1 MEQFNLISFFKLIWK
16 WRKPVMIVCGI
27 GIAGSIVISDPR
39 IMPPY
44 FQSSSIFYPLNPN
57 MTSSGALFSSSESYL
72 FGGNADV
79 DRILSIA
86 SSAPLKLYIVNK
98 FKLFQ
103 HYKIDSASQR
113 YPIYSVLKELD
124 NNYSYEKNDKGAV
137 VITVQDRDRFQAA
150 QMVNEIVNKID
161 QTNRDLLNDNKK
173 KILEIY
179 KSKMKDKEE
188 EVKRLTDTI
197 FMLKQE
203 FNLYTDIDDLPS
215 QMKYREGSKGAA
227 YDAASERVKVLE
239 EKKKGAIRELN
250 NNIVQFEQYKASINT
265 DVPTLFILE
274 KAFPAE
280 KKSKPVR
287 WLIVLGTALISFV
300 LCALAILLIERFKGI
315 KEAFKN
321 A

>member
-16 WRKPVMIVCGI
+16 WRKPVLIVCGV
-27 GIAGSIVISDPR
+27 GLLGSIVITDPH

-44 FQSSSIFYPLNPN
+44 YQSGSIFYPLNPN

-103 HYKIDSASQR
+103 HYKIDSANQQ
-113 YPIYSVLKELD
+113 YPIYTVLKELD
-124 NNYSYEKNDKGAV
+124 NNYTFEKNDKGAV
-137 VITVQDRDRFQAA
+137 VITVQDHDRFLAA

-179 KSKMKDKEE
+179 KTKMKDKEE
-188 EVKRLTDTI
+188 ELKRLTDTI
-197 FMLKQE
+197 FILKQE
-203 FNLYTDIDDLPS
+203 FNLYTDISDLPS
-215 QMKYREGSKGAA
+215 QVRSSQGSNGAT
-227 YDAASERVKVLE
+227 YDAASEKVKVLE

-250 NNIVQFEQYKASINT
+250 NNIVQYEQYKASINT

-287 WLIVLGTALISFV
+287 WLIVLGTALVSFV
-300 LCALAILLIERFKGI
+300 ICALAILLIERFKSI
-315 KEAFKN
+315 KAAFKN